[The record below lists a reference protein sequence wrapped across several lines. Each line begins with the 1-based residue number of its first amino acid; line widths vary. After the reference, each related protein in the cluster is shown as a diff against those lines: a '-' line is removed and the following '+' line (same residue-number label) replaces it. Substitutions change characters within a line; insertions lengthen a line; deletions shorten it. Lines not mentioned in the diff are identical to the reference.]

1 MKATT
6 SSPINATFRNVNGEW
21 MICADRK
28 ITKEDYASES
38 RMVIGGGSHVTDV
51 CRVAVTLKSGATK
64 IVEVLEY
71 ASATES
77 GHFYS
82 VR

>member
-1 MKATT
+1 MNATT
-6 SSPINATFRNVNGEW
+6 LSPINATFRTVNGEW
-21 MICADRK
+21 MICADRQ
-28 ITKEDYASES
+28 ITKEDYASQS
-38 RMVIGGGSHVTDV
+38 RMVIGGESHVTDV

-71 ASATES
+71 ANASES

>member
-1 MKATT
+1 MNITT
-6 SSPINATFRNVNGEW
+6 AAPITATFRNVNGEW

-28 ITKEDYASES
+28 ITKKDYAKES
-38 RMVIGGGSHVTDV
+38 RMVIGGGSHETDV
-51 CRVAVTLKSGATK
+51 CRVAVTTKSGATK

-71 ASATES
+71 AAATES

>member
-1 MKATT
+1 MNATT
-6 SSPINATFRNVNGEW
+6 SSPITATFRNINGEF
-21 MICADRK
+21 MICANRK
-28 ITKEDYASES
+28 ITKKDYAPES
-38 RMVIGGGSHVTDV
+38 RMVIGGGTHITDV
-51 CRVAVTLKSGATK
+51 CRVAVTMKSGALK

-71 ASATES
+71 AAATES